1 MTNTTRLNLPHFL
14 IALAVLY
21 VVGVALALS
30 GDLATLGTAIASGSK
45 VNAPLP
51 IIGAQLVGGLV
62 ALRAGGRVRIAGVLL
77 VVLACTISLAA
88 VAFDG
93 DVGAQG
99 LSAAQ
104 VAYQCVIAS
113 VTAGTWLLAVRRLR
127 Q

>member
-21 VVGVALALS
+21 VVGIALALS

-51 IIGAQLVGGLV
+51 IIAAQLIGGLV
-62 ALRAGGRVRIAGVLL
+62 ALRAAGPARIAGGPPLGLPCSV
-77 VVLACTISLAA
+77 SLAA

-104 VAYQCVIAS
+104 VAYQCVIAP
-113 VTAGTWLLAVRRLR
+113 VTAGTLLVAV
-127 Q
+127 